1 METIPSFSPLA
12 ARLSIL
18 VDEILPGDGAE
29 DTLGK
34 VVALVFCALLQ
45 MLIRVCVAL
54 DARAAAGVVPVMDGA
69 AVVARR
75 VLPRPSVRGS
85 RADCWERRRPDTLS
99 VKRNEMVAATA
110 GFTSESDGSGEG
122 LPWFDARRRP
132 RRIAVPARNQAHQT
146 PFKHVYSVTLS

>member
-1 METIPSFSPLA
+1 M
-12 ARLSIL
+12 
-18 VDEILPGDGAE
+18 DEILPGDGAE

-54 DARAAAGVVPVMDGA
+54 DARAAAGVVPVADGT

-75 VLPRPSVRGS
+75 VLSLPGVRGS

-122 LPWFDARRRP
+122 SPWFDAGRRP
-132 RRIAVPARNQAHQT
+132 RRLAVLSRNQVCQT
-146 PFKHVYSVTLS
+146 GFKHVYFVTLS